1 MTVLDSSV
9 VAVLCD
15 CTLSASSMNAICHS
29 YSLSPK
35 YKNTYMSMSHCYR
48 RVIESDGI
56 VVNLPSFLP
65 AVMTSSS
72 SSVGVVMSC
81 HVMSGKRR
89 CSVAEDTRAHSLLG
103 VTDH

>member
-35 YKNTYMSMSHCYR
+35 YKNTYMSMSHCCR
-48 RVIESDGI
+48 RVIASDGR

-72 SSVGVVMSC
+72 SSSSSVGVVMSC
-81 HVMSGKRR
+81 HVRE
-89 CSVAEDTRAHSLLG
+89 AALLSS
-103 VTDH
+103 

>member
-29 YSLSPK
+29 YSLSPTYK
-35 YKNTYMSMSHCYR
+35 YTYMSMSHCFR
-48 RVIESDGI
+48 RVIASDGR
-56 VVNLPSFLP
+56 VVNLP

-81 HVMSGKRR
+81 QG
-89 CSVAEDTRAHSLLG
+89 SVAAQ
-103 VTDH
+103 